1 MKTNLLTL
9 GLLLLL
15 LNATAQQK
23 PYYTQYIMNNY
34 ILNPALSGIE
44 NYTDIKLSYRNQWT
58 DINGAPTT
66 IYFSAQG
73 PIGKQDQRMTPTSFE
88 LPEGSLGSGTWDEY
102 SPAAPHGGVGVI
114 AINDKTGYISR
125 GSLYGT
131 LAYHIGIS
139 PKTSIAA
146 GFIGGVTKLT
156 LDRTQIKW
164 ATLDPGDPAI
174 GYNQDLKRF
183 KPEVGA
189 GIWIY
194 SSEFFAGGSVLNIVP
209 GKVTFSDKQNY
220 GNSFDPQY
228 LATAGIKFK
237 LNEDLSALPSV
248 MVQYVKDFPVQVHY
262 NVKMQLQDKVWAG
275 VSYRGTDQL
284 GGFAAMAGLNVSS
297 IFNISYSYDVPAR
310 SQYMTSTGNTHE
322 IVLGFMLSNID
333 GLLCPRNVW

>member
-1 MKTNLLTL
+1 
-9 GLLLLL
+9 
-15 LNATAQQK
+15 
-23 PYYTQYIMNNY
+23 
-34 ILNPALSGIE
+34 
-44 NYTDIKLSYRNQWT
+44 
-58 DINGAPTT
+58 
-66 IYFSAQG
+66 
-73 PIGKQDQRMTPTSFE
+73 
-88 LPEGSLGSGTWDEY
+88 
-102 SPAAPHGGVGVI
+102 
-114 AINDKTGYISR
+114 
-125 GSLYGT
+125 
-131 LAYHIGIS
+131 
-139 PKTSIAA
+139 
-146 GFIGGVTKLT
+146 
-156 LDRTQIKW
+156 
-164 ATLDPGDPAI
+164 
-174 GYNQDLKRF
+174 
-183 KPEVGA
+183 
-189 GIWIY
+189 
-194 SSEFFAGGSVLNIVP
+194 LNIVP